1 MEKVLHRFTG
11 CCVLQNIP
19 FFKWL
24 FLNDPQLKVLP
35 FTLGSLSCL
44 HKVEQ
49 DLSFV
54 LGNSINPASI
64 ELNPELLICQNAA
77 FIYYR

>member
-1 MEKVLHRFTG
+1 MEKVFHRFTG
-11 CCVLQNIP
+11 CCVLQNIS

-49 DLSFV
+49 ALSLV

-64 ELNPELLICQNAA
+64 ELNPELLTCQNSA
-77 FIYYR
+77 FSYYR